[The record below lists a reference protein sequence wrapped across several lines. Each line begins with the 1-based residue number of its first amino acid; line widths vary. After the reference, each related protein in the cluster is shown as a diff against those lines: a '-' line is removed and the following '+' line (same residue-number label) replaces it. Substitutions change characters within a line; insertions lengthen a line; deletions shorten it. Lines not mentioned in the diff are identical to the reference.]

1 MSHLIVSLNE
11 KVSVR
16 VGPPLSTEIWQ
27 RLNLQGPTLVMAF
40 DFARVVAE
48 ASHPAPPDLRL
59 VIDEIKGE
67 LEGGDTS
74 RMVKVELHD

>member
-16 VGPPLSTEIWQ
+16 IDPPLSTEVWQ
-27 RLNLQGPTLVMAF
+27 RLNLQGPTLIMAF

-48 ASHPAPPDLRL
+48 CAHPTPPALRPL
-59 VIDEIKGE
+59 IDEIKGE
-67 LEGGDTS
+67 LEAGDS
-74 RMVKVELHD
+74 SLMVKVELNH